1 MHRFGDLVPSLG
13 ATIAART
20 AIAQLRTWCTFGQ
33 KVTFPLKPGRQ
44 GVPVFR
50 GGCANVQ
57 NFAEPDCKRKNG
69 RLEQSKCGE
78 MCI

>member
-20 AIAQLRTWCTFGQ
+20 AFAHLRTWCTFGQ
-33 KVTFPLKPGRQ
+33 KVTFPLKPPKTDPR
-44 GVPVFR
+44 FS

-57 NFAEPDCKRKNG
+57 NFAEPGCKRKNG
-69 RLEQSKCGE
+69 RLEQSKCGK